1 MESTVTYQNAPYTVT
16 INQDITTVRKGDI
29 VRFKAYALRVE
40 TEPTT
45 QGNFTVLS
53 GRISVD
59 GCPFVTK
66 KYLAPL
72 DVTVERAYEC

>member
-59 GCPFVTK
+59 AVYHVADK
-66 KYLAPL
+66 A
-72 DVTVERAYEC
+72 

>member
-1 MESTVTYQNAPYTVT
+1 VDTSGATSLERSEQMT
-16 INQDITTVRKGDI
+16 IADITTVRKGDI
-29 VRFKAYALRVE
+29 VRFKTYALRVE

-72 DVTVERAYEC
+72 SVTVDHTI